1 MSPDSRDENEPEP
14 MDPKAASRIIKKH
27 IQRKRATERRTRD
40 ATPAP
45 STPDDVPARAE
56 RSEAGG
62 EAAPTP
68 KSPPSPPPEA
78 DFMKAVPIR
87 NRDLILLME
96 HSPESLMGDWL
107 EVQTGDDPERAIQVS
122 LAEMEFL
129 LLKRNLLD

>member
-1 MSPDSRDENEPEP
+1 MSPDSRDENDPEP

-27 IQRKRATERRTRD
+27 IQKRRATEKRTRD

-45 STPDDVPARAE
+45 STPQKAE
-56 RSEAGG
+56 E
-62 EAAPTP
+62 EAPTQEN
-68 KSPPSPPPEA
+68 SPSSLPETA
-78 DFMKAVPIR
+78 FLKAVPIR

-96 HSPESLMGDWL
+96 HSPESLMDDWL
-107 EVQTGDDPERAIQVS
+107 GIQTGDDPERALPVS